1 MPVTHTFSRQ
11 TIDAARILGLEI
23 ARARRARRWTAAELA
38 ERAGVTRV
46 TLYKVERGAPTVAL
60 GIYFELAALVG
71 IDLFGTDRRGLQ
83 DLLTR
88 SQDRLALLPE
98 RVREPSRPVRDDF

>member
-1 MPVTHTFSRQ
+1 MPATHTFSRQ

-23 ARARRARRWTAAELA
+23 ARARRARRWTADELA

-46 TLYKVERGAPTVAL
+46 TLYKVERGIPTVAL

-83 DLLTR
+83 DLLTQSR
-88 SQDRLALLPE
+88 NALALLPE